1 MFDWVFDMWYAR
13 QRRKDIEILW
23 PSCRELTSNLDH
35 AKAAFTRHA
44 RSDPAWLHLSKE
56 HADRIINALGN
67 SEKT

>member
-1 MFDWVFDMWYAR
+1 MFDWFFDMWYAR
-13 QRRKDIEILW
+13 QRQIDLRILW
-23 PSCRELTSNLDH
+23 PACREQALNLDQ

-56 HADRIINALGN
+56 HADRIINALGS